1 LRKAWRVRRGV
12 LVKVEDVQLT
22 YVKPKITQIQYQ
34 YIVLTTDEYLHSE
47 VFIVDV
53 DKADKA
59 KLEELIKRKY
69 AARYRISEKDV
80 EVKWL
85 VELPKLSELR

>member
-1 LRKAWRVRRGV
+1 V
-12 LVKVEDVQLT
+12 LVKVEDVVLT

-53 DKADKA
+53 DKTDKS
-59 KLEELIKRKY
+59 KLEELIKKKY
-69 AARYRISEKDV
+69 ATRYRIPEKDV

-85 VELPKLSELR
+85 VELPKLTELR

>member
-1 LRKAWRVRRGV
+1 M
-12 LVKVEDVQLT
+12 LVKVEDVVLT

-53 DKADKA
+53 DKTDKS
-59 KLEELIKRKY
+59 KLEELIKKKY
-69 AARYRISEKDV
+69 ATRYRIPEKDV

-85 VELPKLSELR
+85 VELPKLTELR

>member
-1 LRKAWRVRRGV
+1 M
-12 LVKVEDVQLT
+12 LVKVEDVTLT

-34 YIVLTTDEYLHSE
+34 YVVLATDEFGHSE

-53 DKADKA
+53 DKVNKDKIA
-59 KLEELIKRKY
+59 ELIRKKF
-69 AARYRISEKDV
+69 ATRYRIDEKSI

-85 VELPKLSELR
+85 VELPAVPK